1 MSLEYSMEVPVYSS
15 TGEKKGSY
23 SLPPTLFEQPINIGL
38 MHQTV
43 LLVQNSRRLPIAHVK
58 RRSEVRGSTRKLY
71 AQKGTGRARRGDIRS
86 PLLRGGGKSFGPRK
100 ERMFQKNMP
109 RKMRRYALLSSLSLQ
124 AKKGAI
130 LGLESYPDSIKTK
143 EAFIFLQKLP
153 ITLGRRILFVL
164 PTKHQ
169 SLKLSVQNIP
179 GVEVMLVSYLNP
191 EAVLSARYIIFLV
204 EAIRKAE
211 EIFGKTQRTQ
221 KTQKIQK
228 NTRTSSES
236 SGSSGSSESS

>member
-1 MSLEYSMEVPVYSS
+1 MSLECSMEVPVYSA
-15 TGEKKGSY
+15 TGEKKGSLP
-23 SLPPTLFEQPINIGL
+23 LPPSLFEQPINMGL

-43 LLVQNSRRLPIAHVK
+43 LLVQNSRRVPIAHVK

-86 PLLRGGGKSFGPRK
+86 PILRGGGKSFGPRK

-109 RKMRRYALLSSLSLQ
+109 RKMRRCALLSSLSLQ

-143 EAFIFLQKLP
+143 EAFVFLQKLP
-153 ITLGRRILFVL
+153 IALGRRILFVL

-169 SLKLSVQNIP
+169 SLKLSMQNIP

-191 EAVLSARYIIFLV
+191 EVVLSARYIIFLV
-204 EAIRKAE
+204 EALKKAE
-211 EIFGKTQRTQ
+211 EMFGRATKETKDKPT
-221 KTQKIQK
+221 TYHLPPTI
-228 NTRTSSES
+228 
-236 SGSSGSSESS
+236 